1 MAATKSLMSG
11 QWGQAYEY
19 LAALTVWPLIG
30 GVRKDDVLA
39 MLRTKLQVR
48 FRTAHHQPLAVP
60 LVAPAATACH
70 HATLECCRD
79 GMLAMLKQDWVAH
92 QATAQG

>member
-39 MLRTKLQVR
+39 MLRTKLQVSI
-48 FRTAHHQPLAVP
+48 
-60 LVAPAATACH
+60 
-70 HATLECCRD
+70 
-79 GMLAMLKQDWVAH
+79 
-92 QATAQG
+92 

>member
-48 FRTAHHQPLAVP
+48 AHS
-60 LVAPAATACH
+60 AC
-70 HATLECCRD
+70 
-79 GMLAMLKQDWVAH
+79 
-92 QATAQG
+92 

>member
-48 FRTAHHQPLAVP
+48 VHLTYQGPIDVP
-60 LVAPAATACH
+60 FAAPAATACH
-70 HATLECCRD
+70 HAMLLFCLD
-79 GMLAMLKQDWVAH
+79 SMLAMLRLLCCTSCCRH
-92 QATAQG
+92 SS